1 MDRLTSAVRYAI
13 EHTPGSIRALAD
25 EAGVS
30 HATLVYIRNGKRPA
44 TVPVA
49 RAVRDACRRMR
60 EDWRMGERAITNA
73 LNRRGRP

>member
-1 MDRLTSAVRYAI
+1 MDRLTQAVRYAI

-30 HATLVYIRNGKRPA
+30 HATLVYIRTGKRPA

-49 RAVRDACRRMR
+49 RVVRDACRRMR
-60 EDWRMGERAITNA
+60 EDCRKGERAITNA
-73 LNRRGRP
+73 LSRRGRP

>member
-1 MDRLTSAVRYAI
+1 M
-13 EHTPGSIRALAD
+13 AD

-30 HATLVYIRNGKRPA
+30 HATLVYIRTGKRPA

-60 EDWRMGERAITNA
+60 EDCRKGEQVIGKA
-73 LNRRGRP
+73 LNRRGRQ

>member
-1 MDRLTSAVRYAI
+1 MDRLSSAVRYAI

-30 HATLVYIRNGKRPA
+30 HATLVYIRTGKRPA

-60 EDWRMGERAITNA
+60 EDCRKGEQVIGKA
-73 LNRRGRP
+73 LNRRGRR